1 MPRRP
6 APTPLVLF
14 QGPLPPRNQSKFT
27 MPSMPRPIFHPPSMV
42 TRGPSSRRRTAGDN
56 TELGYGI
63 KRVQESS
70 VGSEVRVGGS
80 GKIRGPWDH
89 SGSYRTVAKT
99 VTVVVPP
106 KAAVGML

>member
-27 MPSMPRPIFHPPSMV
+27 MPSMPRPIFLPPSVV
-42 TRGPSSRRRTAGDN
+42 TRGPATRRRAVGDN
-56 TELGYGI
+56 SELVYGI
-63 KRVQESS
+63 KGVEGSS
-70 VGSEVRVGGS
+70 VRADGG

-89 SGSYRTVAKT
+89 SGSYATIAKT
-99 VTVVVPP
+99 VAVVVPP